1 MVKSYMQKSTSAIEL
16 MRRSFARLLR
26 WDHSGRF
33 TSALISDQLL
43 RETPARQQAESIL
56 NKRGRVKTATSDRW
70 TM

>member
-33 TSALISDQLL
+33 TSALISDQL
-43 RETPARQQAESIL
+43 RETPARQQTKSIL

>member
-1 MVKSYMQKSTSAIEL
+1 MIKSYMQKSIGAIEL
-16 MRRSFARLLR
+16 MRRCFARLLR

-43 RETPARQQAESIL
+43 RETPVRQQTESIL
-56 NKRGRVKTATSDRW
+56 NKRARVKTATSDRW